1 MTAKILFLA
10 GSSRKK
16 SSNKTVAQKA
26 QQVAIKHNVEATF
39 IDLIDFEMPLYNGDL
54 EDATGLPEN
63 AIRLKELFIEHDAIF
78 IASPEY
84 NSGYTPLLKNS
95 LDWISRPHQ
104 ENEAPLSA
112 FRNKTAA
119 LVSIAPGGYGGLR
132 GLVQLRMLLGNIMV
146 TVIPQQLAI
155 PFSSKVLDNEGNFI
169 DEAQETALTS
179 IVEALI
185 EATNRCV
192 DAKVK

>member
-16 SSNKTVAQKA
+16 STHKYVAQKA
-26 QQVAIKHNVEATF
+26 HQIATEHDVEATF
-39 IDLIDFEMPLYNGDL
+39 IDLKDFEMPLYNGDI
-54 EDATGLPEN
+54 EEATGLPEN
-63 AIRLKELFIEHDAIF
+63 AIKLKELFIAHDAVF

-104 ENEAPLSA
+104 ENEIPLSA
-112 FRNKTAA
+112 FRNKIAA
-119 LVSIAPGGYGGLR
+119 LVAFSPGGYGGLR
-132 GLVQLRMLLGNIMV
+132 GLVQLRMMLGNIMV

-155 PFSSKVLDNEGNFI
+155 PFSSKVLDEEGNFV
-169 DEAQETALTS
+169 DEAQVTALTG
-179 IVEALI
+179 IVEALVQ
-185 EATNRCV
+185 ATKKHIAV
-192 DAKVK
+192 

>member
-10 GSSRKK
+10 GSSRTA
-16 SSNKTVAQKA
+16 STNKTVAKKA
-26 QQVAIKHNVEATF
+26 RDIASKHDVEATF
-39 IDLIDFEMPLYNGDL
+39 IDLKDFDMPIYNGDI
-54 EDATGLPEN
+54 EEATGLPEN
-63 AIRLKELFIEHDAIF
+63 AIKLKELFIAHDAIF

-112 FRNKTAA
+112 FANKTAA

-155 PFSSKVLDNEGNFI
+155 PFSSKVLDEKGNFI
-169 DEAQETALTS
+169 DETQVKALTG
-179 IVEALI
+179 IVEALVQ
-185 EATNRCV
+185 ATKKHISV
-192 DAKVK
+192 

>member
-10 GSSRKK
+10 GSSRMK
-16 SSNKTVAQKA
+16 SNNKIIAKKA
-26 QQVAIKHNVEATF
+26 QQIATKHDVEATF
-39 IDLIDFEMPLYNGDL
+39 IDLNDFEMPLYNGDL

-63 AIRLKELFIEHDAIF
+63 AIKLKGLFIEHDAIF

-112 FRNKTAA
+112 YKNKTAA

-155 PFSSKVLDNEGNFI
+155 PFSSKVLDDEGNFI
-169 DEAQETALTS
+169 DETQVTALTG
-179 IVEALI
+179 IVEALVK
-185 EATNRCV
+185 ATNRNIAV
-192 DAKVK
+192 

>member
-10 GSSRKK
+10 GSSRNK
-16 SSNKTVAQKA
+16 SSNKFVAQKA
-26 QQVAIKHNVEATF
+26 QEIAAKHDVEATF
-39 IDLIDFEMPLYNGDL
+39 IDLKDFEMPLYNGDI
-54 EDATGLPEN
+54 EDASGLPKN
-63 AIRLKELFIEHDAIF
+63 AIKLKELFIAHDAIF

-84 NSGYTPLLKNS
+84 NSGYSPLLKNS

-104 ENEAPLSA
+104 ENEIPLSA
-112 FRNKTAA
+112 FRNKIAA
-119 LVSIAPGGYGGLR
+119 LVAISPGGYGGIR

-155 PFSSKVLDNEGNFI
+155 PFSSKVLDDDGNFI
-169 DEAQETALTS
+169 DEAQEKSLTG

-185 EATNRCV
+185 EATKKNV
-192 DAKVK
+192 AV

>member
-1 MTAKILFLA
+1 MTTKILFLA
-10 GSSRKK
+10 GSSRAASTNKAVAKK
-16 SSNKTVAQKA
+16 ARDIAS
-26 QQVAIKHNVEATF
+26 KHDVEATF
-39 IDLIDFEMPLYNGDL
+39 IDLKDFEMPIYNGDI
-54 EDATGLPEN
+54 EESMGLPEN
-63 AIRLKELFIEHDAIF
+63 AIKLKELFIEHDAIF

-112 FRNKTAA
+112 FANKTAA

-155 PFSSKVLDNEGNFI
+155 PFSSNVLDEEGNFI
-169 DEAQETALTS
+169 DESQVTALTG
-179 IVEALI
+179 IVEALVQ
-185 EATNRCV
+185 ATKKNITS
-192 DAKVK
+192 